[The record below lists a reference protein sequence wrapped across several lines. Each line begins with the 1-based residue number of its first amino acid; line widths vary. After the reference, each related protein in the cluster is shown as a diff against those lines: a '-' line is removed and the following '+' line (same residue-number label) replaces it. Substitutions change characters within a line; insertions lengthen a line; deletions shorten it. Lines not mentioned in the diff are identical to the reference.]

1 MSRSAPINSL
11 VFLRLTHFITFVLML
26 CWYLLSSNDT
36 LAAKLRVTATGDSIT
51 NGYGTFRLKNAF
63 DRRGADVD
71 TMTVAKG
78 GFNSTSYMRSGL
90 FDFVF
95 ATDPDVIVIKLG
107 TNDAFA
113 NNFDI
118 FASNLP
124 KIYDSFQMFLNS
136 RGNHPIVI
144 PMTIIPVL
152 NDETIN
158 LAIDESFNP
167 FIRQE
172 SESRGW
178 QVLDINSRIQEV
190 PGWRQF
196 YNDGIHL
203 WQNGAIGYDWLSD
216 QVVNELLS
224 HYPGDADLNSHVDV
238 RDILKVIIN
247 WQSKGGWRD
256 GNYDGNGLINS
267 ADLIRSLIHFGA
279 HSTGS
284 EPSSQLTNSRRSRHS
299 ISTIPEPTSL
309 GLLFIAFTI
318 WFPIGRQNHLSQ

>member
-1 MSRSAPINSL
+1 MSRTTSTNSL
-11 VFLRLTHFITFVLML
+11 VFLRSIHFTAIVLML
-26 CWYLLSSNDT
+26 CWYLLSSSDT

-51 NGYGTFRLKNAF
+51 NGYGTFRLQNAF

-71 TMTVAKG
+71 TMTLAKG
-78 GFNSTSYMRSGL
+78 GFNSTSYMNSSL

-113 NNFDI
+113 NNFDV
-118 FASNLP
+118 FTSNLP
-124 KIYDSFQMFLNS
+124 KIYDSFQTFINS

-152 NDETIN
+152 NDEAIN

-172 SESRGW
+172 SKSRGW
-178 QVLDINSRIQEV
+178 QVLDINSRIQKV
-190 PGWRQF
+190 PDWRQF

-203 WQNGAIGYDWLSD
+203 WQNGAIGYDWLSN

-238 RDILKVIIN
+238 HDILKVILN

-256 GNYDGNGLINS
+256 GNYDGNGLVNS

-279 HSTGS
+279 QSTGS
-284 EPSSQLTNSRRSRHS
+284 EPSSQITNTRKSRHS

-309 GLLFIAFTI
+309 GLLVIAFTI
-318 WFPIGRQNHLSQ
+318 WFPISRQIYLSQ